1 MSMNDYWLEGRG
13 ERAETGVLLIH
24 GLTGTPNEM
33 RILARGLN
41 NAGFTVYAV
50 QLAGHCGTLNDLLES
65 TWQEWLASVRAGADK
80 LMVKVKKL
88 IVGGLS
94 MGAVLA
100 LALATERPQQI
111 AGVMALSST
120 FRHDGWSMPKYTR
133 LAFILPYLRMLGIGR
148 QKCFTRSH
156 LTVLKIR
163 HFASVWS
170 RRCMRVIVLR
180 RDYPAIHSG
189 L

>member
-80 LMVKVKKL
+80 LMV
-88 IVGGLS
+88 
-94 MGAVLA
+94 
-100 LALATERPQQI
+100 R
-111 AGVMALSST
+111 
-120 FRHDGWSMPKYTR
+120 
-133 LAFILPYLRMLGIGR
+133 
-148 QKCFTRSH
+148 
-156 LTVLKIR
+156 
-163 HFASVWS
+163 
-170 RRCMRVIVLR
+170 
-180 RDYPAIHSG
+180 
-189 L
+189 

>member
-120 FRHDGWSMPKYTR
+120 FRHDGWACQNIPAWHLFYRIFGCSV
-133 LAFILPYLRMLGIGR
+133 LAVK
-148 QKCFTRSH
+148 KCFTRSH
-156 LTVLKIR
+156 LAVLKMEALR
-163 HFASVWS
+163 KSMF
-170 RRCMRVIVLR
+170 RRCMR
-180 RDYPAIHSG
+180 
-189 L
+189 